1 MDAVYSYAEIAKT
14 IDHSL
19 LNPALTSAELE
30 RGCQVAR
37 QYDVASVCLLPYYL
51 RRCAELLE
59 GSDVR
64 PSTTIGFPHG
74 AHTTAVK
81 LAEVEQALKDGGA
94 ELDIVI
100 NISKAV
106 SGDWNYISTEIQ
118 ALTDAT
124 HSGGA
129 RIKVIFENAY
139 LDEGAKISLC
149 RICGEIGVDWV
160 KTSTG
165 FAPSGATVA
174 DVKLMRTHSP
184 RQVQVKASGGV
195 RTLDALLEF
204 RATGATRVG
213 SSSTVQILDECRRRL
228 GVQEQTALTG

>member
-1 MDAVYSYAEIAKT
+1 
-14 IDHSL
+14 
-19 LNPALTSAELE
+19 
-30 RGCQVAR
+30 
-37 QYDVASVCLLPYYL
+37 
-51 RRCAELLE
+51 
-59 GSDVR
+59 
-64 PSTTIGFPHG
+64 
-74 AHTTAVK
+74 

>member
-1 MDAVYSYAEIAKT
+1 MDAVYSYPEIAKT

-37 QYDVASVCLLPYYL
+37 HYDVASVCLLPYYL

-81 LAEVEQALKDGGA
+81 LAEVEQALRDGGA
-94 ELDIVI
+94 ELDMVI

-106 SGDWNYISTEIQ
+106 SGDWNYVTTEIQ
-118 ALTDAT
+118 ALTHAT

-129 RIKVIFENAY
+129 KIKVIFENAY
-139 LDEGAKISLC
+139 LDEAAKISLC

-174 DVKLMRTHSP
+174 DVKLMRAHSP